1 MLVNTIGTDIATNTI
16 ISTDPHFRLATMD
29 DLRELGDLIDRSMHE
44 LVVQAYSHQQVVGAM
59 GQLVGVDTQ
68 LIADGTYYVADAG
81 GLVVGCGGW
90 SRRKTLYG
98 GSQSRP
104 ADDDLFLDPATDAAK
119 IRAFFVHPAW
129 ARRGIGRRILELSE
143 QAARRAGFAH
153 FELMAILTGV
163 PLYSA
168 CGYSVTE
175 HVDLPLPDGLVFP
188 CMKMV
193 KILG

>member
-1 MLVNTIGTDIATNTI
+1 
-16 ISTDPHFRLATMD
+16 MD
-29 DLRELGDLIDRSMHE
+29 DQPALSDLIERSMHE
-44 LVVQAYSHQQVVGAM
+44 LVAQAYSHQQVVGAM
-59 GQLVGVDTQ
+59 VQLVGVDTQ

-81 GLVVGCGGW
+81 GQVVGCGGW

-98 GSQSRP
+98 GSQDRP
-104 ADDDLFLDPATDAAK
+104 ADDDLFLDPATDPAK

-129 ARRGIGRRILELSE
+129 VRRGIGRRILELSE
-143 QAARRAGFAH
+143 QAAWQAGFDR

-163 PLYSA
+163 PLYSS
-168 CGYSVTE
+168 CGYSVAE

-193 KILG
+193 KSLG